1 MVHILFCCIGMAK
14 PGERDP
20 RNAATLCLSGIAE
33 RSNFLMTRRNS
44 RSIMGLLLALAL
56 SFAAPAV
63 ASDAD
68 RIQQLIDIIKNGPSL
83 YRSPEAASAYA
94 KFNQQGGI
102 PAVST
107 ADGLIAI
114 KQSLRAA
121 ISLGDFGD
129 KANSAVPTLIEVFP
143 QAEYVSVVT
152 NAQFSPGMG
161 PFDDWVQT
169 YVISAKSKFLLAA
182 PLVDYQTLSRCEQFV
197 EAFGN
202 TDIHQKRM
210 TGNKMVEANVDIYVT
225 IRVNAAACALSK
237 ITGVDAGKTR
247 DSWRTWHAQSTGG
260 STQVSGQPVQVKVT
274 VVNTPANPPAD
285 YVPGARYQ
293 ISLTTGDVVTGVVE
307 SSDETSFTLR
317 IENGARYSYEK
328 SFVKNRVM
336 LSASPY
342 QTAPAPSTY
351 APATSAGAGSV
362 PYEDLMT
369 FAYSGRTM
377 EVVMVNGTVMKGA
390 LGVVDASILHL
401 TVDGTEMP
409 ISRSLILRVS
419 VVPDPASARP
429 ADKPAADPS
438 PAPW

>member
-1 MVHILFCCIGMAK
+1 MPKQRRILRVLGV
-14 PGERDP
+14 
-20 RNAATLCLSGIAE
+20 S
-33 RSNFLMTRRNS
+33 
-44 RSIMGLLLALAL
+44 LAMAL
-56 SFAAPAV
+56 SFVVTTA

-68 RIQQLIDIIKNGPSL
+68 RIQQLIDVIKNGPSL

-107 ADGLIAI
+107 ADGLVAI

-129 KANSAVPTLIEVFP
+129 KARSAIPTLVEVFP
-143 QAEYVSVVT
+143 QAEYESVIT

-182 PLVDYQTLSRCEQFV
+182 PFVDYQTLSRCEQFV
-197 EAFGN
+197 EASGT

-210 TGNKMVEANVDIYVT
+210 AGSKMVEATLDIYVT

-237 ITGVDAGKTR
+237 ITGADAGTTR
-247 DSWRTWHAQSTGG
+247 DSWRAWYSRSSDVSAQAT
-260 STQVSGQPVQVKVT
+260 GQPVQVRVT

-285 YVPGARYQ
+285 YIPGARYQ
-293 ISLTTGDVVTGVVE
+293 ISLTTGDVITGVVE

-317 IENGARYSYEK
+317 VDGGARYSYEK
-328 SFVKNRVM
+328 NFVKNRVM
-336 LSASPY
+336 LSAAPY
-342 QTAPAPSTY
+342 QYAPAPAVA
-351 APATSAGAGSV
+351 APVTPASAGSV
-362 PYEDLMT
+362 PYEDLMN
-369 FAYSGRTM
+369 FSYSGRTM
-377 EVVMVNGTVMKGA
+377 EVVMLNGTVMRGA

-419 VVPDPASARP
+419 VVADPAAARP
-429 ADKPAADPS
+429 ADKPAASQSPS
-438 PAPW
+438 PW